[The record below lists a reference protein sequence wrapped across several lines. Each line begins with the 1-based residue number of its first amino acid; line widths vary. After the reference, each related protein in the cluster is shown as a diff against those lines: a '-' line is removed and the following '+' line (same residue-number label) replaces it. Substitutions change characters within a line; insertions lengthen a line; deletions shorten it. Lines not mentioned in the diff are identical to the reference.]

1 MRDKETTYDRI
12 ERALFKCRDESVQV
26 LSLKEQAIKER
37 MMLVVSKRM
46 DDPFVEEKDL
56 VDFLMHGCGGLTEPV
71 SQSQAY
77 RDVSMANRLVGNIQ
91 LSAKSWYRH
100 MIVEGAKAAYKM
112 AMEKGDAKGAASAL
126 DKLGKYTRSDKED
139 DALDFSQMVPP
150 SFEPSDDVTLLEG
163 VERIDNLEERRRE
176 LRKLARNKVLGTPT
190 DAEIIEDG
198 K

>member
-12 ERALFKCRDESVQV
+12 ERALFKSRDDSVQV

-46 DDPFVEEKDL
+46 DDPFVEERDL
-56 VDFLMHGCGGLTEPV
+56 VDFLMHGCGGMTVPV

-112 AMEKGDAKGAASAL
+112 AMDKNDAKGAASAL

-176 LRKLARNKVLGTPT
+176 LRKLARNKILGTPT
-190 DAEIIEDG
+190 DAEIIEG